1 MAVLSPSLQVTSEFA
16 DDDARRA
23 AARERFADFGARASI
38 CALFVFFATQIGGE
52 FARTG
57 HVTGLLLLVS
67 ELLVVLLTV
76 VRRPAMVVDR
86 AMSTRL
92 VAAVSMVGI
101 YFIRPVGTPLV
112 SDLATATVSGAG
124 LLAIIAAKL
133 TLGRSFGL
141 MPANR
146 GIVSRGIYRVVRH
159 PIYAGYLVTHAAFLA
174 AHPTLWNAMLA
185 RDERRGAARARGVR
199 GAHAGARSGVR
210 HLHAAGALARPAGL
224 LLSEIA
230 SSDAHGHDVPAVRDR
245 PAVPGNRDRGLPDA
259 RSERHLLAA
268 ACRSGDG
275 GIRPC
280 DAARRRSPTQCAA
293 ASGRTTSGCR
303 KFSSTGCGGSEG
315 CPRWRLRRLDGTPR
329 LGPRLACD
337 DRPSSLARCADS
349 PGPDSVGEA
358 LVGPAAG
365 DQSSRCSRPCSSW

>member
-174 AHPTLWNAMLA
+174 AHPTFWNAMLLVTSDTA
-185 RDERRGAARARGVR
+185 LLVRAVYEERT
-199 GAHAGARSGVR
+199 
-210 HLHAAGALARPAGL
+210 L
-224 LLSEIA
+224 
-230 SSDAHGHDVPAVRDR
+230 VRD
-245 PAVPGNRDRGLPDA
+245 PAYATYMEQV
-259 RSERHLLAA
+259 
-268 ACRSGDG
+268 
-275 GIRPC
+275 
-280 DAARRRSPTQCAA
+280 
-293 ASGRTTSGCR
+293 
-303 KFSSTGCGGSEG
+303 
-315 CPRWRLRRLDGTPR
+315 RWRVL
-329 LGPRLACD
+329 
-337 DRPSSLARCADS
+337 
-349 PGPDSVGEA
+349 PG
-358 LVGPAAG
+358 
-365 DQSSRCSRPCSSW
+365 CF